1 VQYQQPH
8 LQEEGEPRRH
18 SGAQHIMY
26 PLSEEGVLGGG
37 VCVRRSGAGDDRS
50 RFDVCMRTARPID
63 LLRDMPQFVI
73 IEPKHSAK
81 QNYVPVSNLR

>member
-1 VQYQQPH
+1 MGRGSRPGEAPRQRDPIPRGEREAFH
-8 LQEEGEPRRH
+8 L
-18 SGAQHIMY
+18 A
-26 PLSEEGVLGGG
+26 LLNVDLGRDLRIHVSLPDGLHTY
-37 VCVRRSGAGDDRS
+37 
-50 RFDVCMRTARPID
+50 TARPID